1 MPLKIQMFSDF
12 VCPFCYIG
20 FEVLRKLK
28 PEFGLEFE
36 WRGFQ
41 IHPEWPAEGMEP
53 ERFYQS
59 MGAERRRVVWHN
71 IHVLAE
77 EIQLPMKQ
85 PSILV
90 NSRLALE
97 AAEFAAEAGFGEAF
111 EERVFRSYF
120 QEDAN
125 IGDPNV
131 IGALAAEVGMDRAA
145 MENALSSGR
154 YRLKLKNTTM
164 MAHNRDVTGVPT
176 FFIGQLPLVG
186 AQSPDVMRKLI
197 ARAIERNAPN

>member
-1 MPLKIQMFSDF
+1 MPLKILMFSDF

-28 PEFGLEFE
+28 PEFDLELE

-41 IHPEWPAEGMEP
+41 IHPEWPAEGMPP

-59 MGAERRRVVWHN
+59 MGGERRRAVWHN
-71 IHVLAE
+71 IKVLAD
-77 EIQLPMKQ
+77 EIQLPIK
-85 PSILV
+85 PPAILV

-97 AAEFAAEAGFGEAF
+97 AAEFAAEADLGEAF

-125 IGDPNV
+125 IGDPGV
-131 IGALAAEVGMDRAA
+131 IGALAGEVGLDGAA
-145 MENALSSGR
+145 AENALRSGR
-154 YRLKLKNTTM
+154 YSLKLKNTAM
-164 MAHNRDVTGVPT
+164 VAHNRDVSGVPT
-176 FFIGQLPLVG
+176 FFIGRLPLVG
-186 AQSPDVMRKLI
+186 AQSLDVMRKLI
-197 ARAIERNAPN
+197 ARAIERNAAN

>member
-1 MPLKIQMFSDF
+1 MALKILMFSDF

-28 PEFGLEFE
+28 PEFDLELE

-41 IHPEWPAEGMEP
+41 IHPEWPAEGMPP

-71 IHVLAE
+71 IQALAD
-77 EIQLPMKQ
+77 EIQLPIK
-85 PSILV
+85 PPAVLV

-97 AAEFAAEAGFGEAF
+97 AAEFAAEADLGEAF
-111 EERVFRSYF
+111 EERVYRSYF

-125 IGDPNV
+125 IGDPGV
-131 IGALAAEVGMDRAA
+131 IGALAGEIGLDRAA
-145 MENALSSGR
+145 TETALRSGR
-154 YRLKLKNTTM
+154 YSLKLKNTAM
-164 MAHNRDVTGVPT
+164 VAHNRDVSGVPT
-176 FFIGQLPLVG
+176 FFIGRLPLVG
-186 AQSPDVMRKLI
+186 AQSLDVMRKLI
-197 ARAIERNAPN
+197 ARAIERNAAN

>member
-1 MPLKIQMFSDF
+1 
-12 VCPFCYIG
+12 
-20 FEVLRKLK
+20 
-28 PEFGLEFE
+28 
-36 WRGFQ
+36 
-41 IHPEWPAEGMEP
+41 
-53 ERFYQS
+53 
-59 MGAERRRVVWHN
+59 MGAERRRVVWQN

-131 IGALAAEVGMDRAA
+131 IGALAAEVGIDRAA
-145 MENALSSGR
+145 MEHALSSGR
-154 YRLKLKNTTM
+154 YGLKLKNTTM

>member
-1 MPLKIQMFSDF
+1 MSLRIMMFSDF

-28 PEFGLEFE
+28 PEFDIELQ

-41 IHPEWPAEGMEP
+41 IHPEWPPEGMAP

-59 MGAERRRVVWHN
+59 MGAERRRAVWQN
-71 IHVLAE
+71 IQALAD
-77 EIQLPMKQ
+77 EINLAIKP
-85 PSILV
+85 PPILV

-97 AAEFAAEAGFGEAF
+97 AAEFADEANLGEAF
-111 EERVFRSYF
+111 EERVYMAYF
-120 QEDAN
+120 QEGAN
-125 IGDPNV
+125 IGDPDV
-131 IGALAAEVGMDRAA
+131 IGALAGDVGLDRAA
-145 MENALSSGR
+145 VESALRSGR
-154 YRLKLKNTTM
+154 YSLKLKNTAM
-164 MAHNRDVTGVPT
+164 VAHNRDVSGVPT

-197 ARAIERNAPN
+197 ARAIERSAAN